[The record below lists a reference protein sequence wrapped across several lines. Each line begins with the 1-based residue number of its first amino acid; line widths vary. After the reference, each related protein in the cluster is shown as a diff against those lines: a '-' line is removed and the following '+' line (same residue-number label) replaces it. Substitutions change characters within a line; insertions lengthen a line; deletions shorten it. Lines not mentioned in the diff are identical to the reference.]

1 MKAYLLSTGS
11 LFGFLV
17 VIHIWRV
24 IEESRTLLRDPWYW
38 LITAIALGFCIWAF
52 RLVQTLRRQ

>member
-17 VIHIWRV
+17 VIHIWRAFQ
-24 IEESRTLLRDPWYW
+24 ESQTVARDPWYW
-38 LITAIALGFCIWAF
+38 LITAVALAFCVWAF
-52 RLVQTLRRQ
+52 RLVRSGRRQ